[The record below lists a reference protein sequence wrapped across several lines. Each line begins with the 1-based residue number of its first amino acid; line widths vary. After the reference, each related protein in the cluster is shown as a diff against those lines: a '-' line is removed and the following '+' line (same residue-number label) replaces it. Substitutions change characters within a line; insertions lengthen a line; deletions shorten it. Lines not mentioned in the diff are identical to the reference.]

1 MAIYD
6 DVKITINLNELV
18 EIRAKLISQYDDYSE
33 KVCKGEYLDGGDI
46 DRIATGLRDTLTWD
60 TLYCMV
66 DDAVLE
72 YLGIKENHY
81 GETTIE
87 SLDVT
92 MEKEQKAREKEF
104 KKNFDMVK
112 LESSSWTI
120 EVPVRKKKE
129 EKKEVSADTYK
140 AQEHRY
146 SDPQ

>member
-1 MAIYD
+1 MMAIDD

-92 MEKEQKAREKEF
+92 MEKEKKEREKEF
-104 KKNFDMVK
+104 KKNFEMVD
-112 LESSSWTI
+112 LVSPAWTI
-120 EVPVRKKKE
+120 QVPRRKK
-129 EKKEVSADTYK
+129 
-140 AQEHRY
+140 
-146 SDPQ
+146 

>member
-33 KVCKGEYLDGGDI
+33 KISKGEYLDGGDI

-60 TLYCMV
+60 TLYSMV
-66 DDAVLE
+66 DDAVLD
-72 YLGIKENHY
+72 YLGMKETHY
-81 GETTIE
+81 GERTIE
-87 SLDVT
+87 TIELT
-92 MEKEQKAREKEF
+92 MEKEKKEREKEF

-120 EVPVRKKKE
+120 EVPMRKPK
-129 EKKEVSADTYK
+129 
-140 AQEHRY
+140 
-146 SDPQ
+146 